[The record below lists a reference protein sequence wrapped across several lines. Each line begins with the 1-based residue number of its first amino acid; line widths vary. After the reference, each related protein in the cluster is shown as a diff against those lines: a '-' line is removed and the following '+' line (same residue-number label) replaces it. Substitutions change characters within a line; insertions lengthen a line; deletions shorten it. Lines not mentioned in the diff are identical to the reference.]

1 MSKTCCIKLF
11 SSLGGKN
18 LNFMCCIFFFSY
30 EFYELAGEQN
40 TGAEERKLEQHPEDH
55 VLPVHQVTGMN

>member
-1 MSKTCCIKLF
+1 MSKKCFIKLLVH
-11 SSLGGKN
+11 LGKKIYV
-18 LNFMCCIFFFSY
+18 LYLIFFY
-30 EFYELAGEQN
+30 MFYELGERN